1 MPTPLAVYLVR
12 HGESEAN
19 LDRSV
24 NAAKADHLV
33 SLSPRGHAQA
43 VEAGVQLGGILAAAV
58 AADEA
63 IAAYVS
69 PFRRTRQTWAGM
81 EIGLKQALGRV
92 PMAMV
97 RESIYLRELEFGL
110 FDGIPDDDLPKIF
123 PNEYAHYEKLKR
135 AGGEYYA
142 RMPCGESRCDVAQ
155 RVHQGF
161 GSIHRDFEKH
171 NIRHAVVVSHGVTT
185 RAFTMMWLG
194 LTPEWMEAEPNP
206 LNCSIRL
213 LKAGK
218 DYGYVHNG
226 RRGHNPA
233 RDRRED
239 GVIDAHGGPV
249 PNPLGG

>member
-1 MPTPLAVYLVR
+1 MPTPLSVYLVR

-19 LDRSV
+19 LDRLV
-24 NAAKADHLV
+24 NATKADHLV
-33 SLSPRGHAQA
+33 ALSPKGHEQA
-43 VEAGVQLGGILAAAV
+43 VEAGARLAQILAGPIAAG
-58 AADEA
+58 EA

-69 PFRRTRQTWAGM
+69 PFRRTRQTWEGM
-81 EIGLKQALGRV
+81 KRGLTQALGWL
-92 PMAMV
+92 PITTV

-110 FDGIPDDDLPKIF
+110 FDGVPDDDLPALF
-123 PNEYAHYEKLKR
+123 PHEYAHYEKLKR

-171 NIRHAVVVSHGVTT
+171 GIRHAVVVSHGVTT

-213 LKAGK
+213 LKAGR
-218 DYGYVHNG
+218 DCGYVHNG
-226 RRGHNPA
+226 RKGHNPA

-239 GVIDAHGGPV
+239 GVIGA
-249 PNPLGG
+249 LGTG